1 MKKISSFLLFVL
13 FLSGC
18 YQDLGNY
25 EYKLDSMNEITSA
38 TFTPSVAND
47 IIEVQQALDEND
59 RLRRVD
65 VVVDQTLADSL
76 EDLEFYWFR
85 TFVDEDGK
93 PVQDTIR
100 TKGYLEFYLP
110 VGKAMEYNIFLQIY
124 DRTTD
129 LSHYSG
135 FAIKT
140 RPVFKNS
147 LFVMHGSEGN
157 RKIGNI
163 EVIGNET
170 KIYTDVK
177 TVTIN
182 YFEYQAL
189 KVNPSL
195 SNDLTTALQD
205 KFLKLTKLEQVEMD
219 GDLEISGAVTGYDVK
234 ATAITANEQAAQNR
248 LTVTVKISFTN
259 RKYPEDDFPDKSFS
273 AYADF
278 DAMQPLDAVEAS
290 LCEEIIEQL
299 CDDMF
304 NATVANW

>member
-1 MKKISSFLLFVL
+1 MMTGKRTILSALAAAFALAVTMFIVQSCGIYSFT
-13 FLSGC
+13 G
-18 YQDLGNY
+18 
-25 EYKLDSMNEITSA
+25 TSIQ
-38 TFTPSVAND
+38 P
-47 IIEVQQALDEND
+47 
-59 RLRRVD
+59 
-65 VVVDQTLADSL
+65 
-76 EDLEFYWFR
+76 
-85 TFVDEDGK
+85 
-93 PVQDTIR
+93 
-100 TKGYLEFYLP
+100 
-110 VGKAMEYNIFLQIY
+110 
-124 DRTTD
+124 
-129 LSHYSG
+129 
-135 FAIKT
+135 
-140 RPVFKNS
+140 
-147 LFVMHGSEGN
+147 
-157 RKIGNI
+157 
-163 EVIGNET
+163 
-170 KIYTDVK
+170 DVK

-195 SNDLTTALQD
+195 SNDLTMALQD

-219 GDLEISGAVTGYDVK
+219 GDIEITGAVTGYDVK

-290 LCEEIIEQL
+290 LCEDIIEQL